1 MSESRRTCIV
11 THTGCDMPIA
21 TANQLGIKIIPDI
34 LMFDGKAYF
43 NGVDLDPISFYERLR
58 TVKKLPTSSHPNTQM
73 FLDAFKEVEADG
85 RFDEIVCITCTSKMS
100 GTYNTAML
108 AARTAAE
115 EGVKIPIHVY
125 DSLWVS
131 HAQRLQ
137 VEEANRLAHEGYK
150 ARHIIDVIEEMRPR
164 ITIYIMMESLKYAY
178 LGGRTGAIQLLA
190 AQYFG
195 IRPVMTFID
204 GISYNLAV
212 LRNAREGFRFITK
225 KFEQEGEPGQS
236 GIIFHGND
244 IHRAETLHRMLLEVN
259 PTAQLRIEDVG
270 PVIGLYGGPNN
281 VGVTYARPRKSS

>member
-1 MSESRRTCIV
+1 MSEMRRTCIV

-21 TANQLGIKIIPDI
+21 AGDQLGIKIIPDI
-34 LMFDGKAYF
+34 IMFDGLTF
-43 NGVDLDPISFYERLR
+43 LNGVDLDPVSFYERLR
-58 TVKKLPTSSHPNTQM
+58 TAKKLPTSSHPNTQM
-73 FLDAFKEVEADG
+73 FLEAFREVAADD
-85 RFDEIVCITCTSKMS
+85 RFDEIFCVTCTSKMS

-115 EGVKIPIHVY
+115 EGLTIPIYVY

-131 HAQRLQ
+131 HAQRLL
-137 VEEANRLAHEGYK
+137 VEKANELAIEGYRS
-150 ARHIIDVIEEMRPR
+150 AYIAEVLEEMRPR

-212 LRNAREGFRFITK
+212 LRNAREGFRFIVK
-225 KFEQEGEPGQS
+225 KFKEESGPGQS
-236 GIIFHGND
+236 GIVFHGND
-244 IHRAETLHRMLLEVN
+244 PHRGETLYRMLLEVN
-259 PTAQLRIEDVG
+259 PTADLRIQDVG

-281 VGVTYARPRKSS
+281 VGVTYARPRKSV